1 LVDRWIE
8 AIAKIVVREAE
19 INLIKVGEEMGIS
32 ERIQILE
39 EGLIIK
45 VDSKEEVVEVEEGV
59 EEVIE
64 VVSDSKDPEVVE
76 IEVLWNASSAKVKVI
91 CRRIAQT
98 KASKRS
104 QVKIQD
110 HLRQQN
116 RLIRCHKMSSLII
129 DESIFEF

>member
-1 LVDRWIE
+1 
-8 AIAKIVVREAE
+8 
-19 INLIKVGEEMGIS
+19 LIKVGEEMGIS

-76 IEVLWNASSAKVKVI
+76 IEVL
-91 CRRIAQT
+91 
-98 KASKRS
+98 
-104 QVKIQD
+104 
-110 HLRQQN
+110 
-116 RLIRCHKMSSLII
+116 
-129 DESIFEF
+129 

>member
-1 LVDRWIE
+1 MVDRWIE
-8 AIAKIVVREAE
+8 VIAKIVVREAE
-19 INLIKVGEEMGIS
+19 INLIKAGEGMGIS
-32 ERIQILE
+32 EGIQILGK
-39 EGLIIK
+39 GLIIK

-59 EEVIE
+59 GEVIE
-64 VVSDSKDPEVVE
+64 VDSDSKDPEVVE

-110 HLRQQN
+110 HLNQQN
-116 RLIRCHKMSSLII
+116 RLIRCHKTNSLII
-129 DESIFEF
+129 DEWMFEF

>member
-1 LVDRWIE
+1 
-8 AIAKIVVREAE
+8 
-19 INLIKVGEEMGIS
+19 MGIS

-76 IEVLWNASSAKVKVI
+76 IEVL
-91 CRRIAQT
+91 
-98 KASKRS
+98 
-104 QVKIQD
+104 
-110 HLRQQN
+110 
-116 RLIRCHKMSSLII
+116 
-129 DESIFEF
+129 